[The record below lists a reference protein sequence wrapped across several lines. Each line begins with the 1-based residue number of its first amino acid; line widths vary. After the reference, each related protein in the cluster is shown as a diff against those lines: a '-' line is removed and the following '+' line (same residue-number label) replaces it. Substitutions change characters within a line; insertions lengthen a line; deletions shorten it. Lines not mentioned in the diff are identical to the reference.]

1 LLLPTYNG
9 SACRDAAP
17 EAVNLLL
24 QAVYGQEVA
33 VPLQHLVQLTHLAD
47 QYQTTD
53 LMDAIIKAV
62 DDKPIVAQALAQLL
76 PAAVAAGGTERLVER
91 LLEQVVAQITSIS
104 QTPDLY
110 QEWSLQVVQLVT
122 KAAGGRA
129 VYEALQVHKS
139 VRDHSCMICCRL
151 SQAVLWFNPHP
162 QFWKRS

>member
-1 LLLPTYNG
+1 VT
-9 SACRDAAP
+9 
-17 EAVNLLL
+17 LLL
-24 QAVYGQEVA
+24 QAIYGQEVA

-76 PAAVAAGGTERLVER
+76 PAAVAAGGTDRLVER

-104 QTPDLY
+104 QAPDLF
-110 QEWSLQVVQLVT
+110 QEWSPQVVQLVT

-129 VYEALQVHKS
+129 VYEALQVKCQNLQLHDMLQ
-139 VRDHSCMICCRL
+139 VVCFGCVDAHRREIQLHQQQRLQWCGHFWRAYSC
-151 SQAVLWFNPHP
+151 
-162 QFWKRS
+162 